1 MGFPIMNTIDIPTT
15 PRSEWLEVA
24 LAVAH
29 SSFDVTW
36 NRYKAYEAAYGAA
49 DALTVQKSHE
59 VAELFDIIMRLEIEK
74 DKVFDQSV
82 MESIV
87 WD

>member
-1 MGFPIMNTIDIPTT
+1 MNTIDIQST
-15 PRSEWLEVA
+15 PRSEWLDVA

-29 SSFDVTW
+29 ESFDSTW
-36 NRYKAYEAAYGAA
+36 QRYKAYEAAYGVD

-59 VAELFDIIMRLEIEK
+59 VAEMFDIIMRLSIER
-74 DKVFDQSV
+74 DKIFERSVF
-82 MESIV
+82 ESIV